1 MNSSKLC
8 FQHAPTFN
16 PCEVDDIRMDLIK
29 DLRDFYIQAHGAR
42 WEKAFA
48 TAVRLMRRHDGG
60 SALRDLYKLSMEV
73 ARKETINKIKN
84 ATICTFKGILH
95 TIEIYV
101 GPIITVDSGGNYN
114 NIHTIRMWYIQDFM
128 NDLKIK

>member
-1 MNSSKLC
+1 MSSRKLC
-8 FQHAPTFN
+8 FQSAPTFN
-16 PCEVDDIRMDLIK
+16 PCEYEGIRMDLLK
-29 DLRDFYIQAHGAR
+29 DLRDFYIQAQGHL
-42 WEKAFA
+42 WEKGFA

-60 SALRDLYKLSMEV
+60 SALRDLYKLSMEI
-73 ARKETINKIKN
+73 ARKATIDEIKN

-95 TIEIYV
+95 TIEMYV

-114 NIHTIRMWYIQDFM
+114 NIHTIRMWYSQDFM